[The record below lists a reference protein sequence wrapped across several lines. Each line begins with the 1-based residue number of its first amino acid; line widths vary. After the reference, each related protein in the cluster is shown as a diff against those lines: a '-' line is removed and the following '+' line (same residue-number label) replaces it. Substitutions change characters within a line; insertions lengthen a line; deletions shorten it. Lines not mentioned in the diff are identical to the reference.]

1 MDNNKTSS
9 RFDTRQSDLNRIDS
23 INNYRTSSYMHLRN
37 IMFDDKTDKRTFADA
52 AIDFLNA
59 LNGFYRVVKE
69 HGEEK
74 ELEEEIEEKLDSV
87 EDDLYEMKN
96 NGEMGIQKDMDE
108 FRSIEKELTDAE
120 DKINE
125 LRRDAGLSI
134 SQTDNTPEGEELL

>member
-23 INNYRTSSYMHLRN
+23 INNYRTSSYLHLRN
-37 IMFDDKTDKRTFADA
+37 IMFDDKTDKRNFANA

-69 HGEEK
+69 HGEDQ
-74 ELEEEIEEKLDSV
+74 ELEDDIEEKLDSV
-87 EDDLYEMKN
+87 EDDLFDMKN
-96 NGEMGIQKDMDE
+96 NGELGIQKDMDD
-108 FRSIEKELTDAE
+108 FRSIEKSLTDAE

-125 LRRDAGLSI
+125 LRREAGLSI
-134 SQTDNTPEGEELL
+134 SQTDNTKEGQELL